1 MCLPFGTHPFFQKVI
16 KKLFGLKSSNYFRLE
31 GVTSCSFAFLKLLSA
46 FFLKFHALFI
56 SSTNTII
63 YSFLLVWVTFFHWH
77 IIMHIIEV
85 VFHQWLSCLS
95 SLYYKYI
102 ILMSILTKLGKKHQN
117 WRPKYFRSKANV

>member
-1 MCLPFGTHPFFQKVI
+1 MSAIWNTSLLSKSHKKVI
-16 KKLFGLKSSNYFRLE
+16 WFEKLKLFSFGRGNQLFFCLFEALKCL
-31 GVTSCSFAFLKLLSA
+31 

-95 SLYYKYI
+95 SLYYKHI

-117 WRPKYFRSKANV
+117 WRPKCFRSKANV